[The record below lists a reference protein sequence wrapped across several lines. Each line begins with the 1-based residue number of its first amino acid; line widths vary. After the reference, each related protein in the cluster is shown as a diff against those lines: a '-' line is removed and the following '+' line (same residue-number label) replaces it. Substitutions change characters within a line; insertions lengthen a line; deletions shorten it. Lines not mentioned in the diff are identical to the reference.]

1 MHLPPYIR
9 NPIFFVAVLL
19 CFAAT
24 SDHCYAQQDLE
35 HFNIRPVGR
44 WFSTTPNTNST
55 LTRYNDCW
63 GFVVDGEE
71 YAVIGSTIGSHIIH
85 LPLNGGFREV
95 AYIPGDGPN
104 TFVTHRDYAVYDNYL
119 YAVCDQA
126 PASLQIIDISQ
137 LPEQAPVVRS
147 STEFFT
153 TAHNITADTCTG
165 KLYVS
170 GPSGGAMVVL
180 DASDDP
186 VHPVMLNNF
195 DLLEYIHDVY
205 ARCDT
210 AYLSAAFQG
219 LFVFDFTSPSEPQAI
234 GTLESYPDQGYNHSG
249 WLNETGDL
257 FVFADETQGMRLKVC
272 DVSNPAQ
279 IEVLSLLSSEG
290 APHSIPHNVVIEG
303 DLVYVSYYFDGL
315 QVFDVSD
322 PHEPKRVGWYRT
334 YQGELVDFRGAWGV
348 HKGLPS
354 GRILISDRQSGLF
367 AFYFTG
373 DQSSVRSEELR
384 IFPNPGGSRPSILV
398 DNSSFRRVEHR
409 VFDLTGRMV
418 DQGVWSRQGNSQW
431 IPVNLDGAAA
441 GPYLIQV
448 IFDDNASSTL
458 RYQLINE
465 SP

>member
-1 MHLPPYIR
+1 MVI
-9 NPIFFVAVLL
+9 VLVL
-19 CFAAT
+19 CF
-24 SDHCYAQQDLE
+24 SGIGELCHAQQDLE

-44 WFSTTPNTNST
+44 WFSTAPTTNPT

-71 YAVIGSTIGSHIIH
+71 YAVIGSSIGSHIIH
-85 LPLNGGFREV
+85 LPLTGGFKEV
-95 AYIPGDGPN
+95 AYIAGDGPN
-104 TFVTHRDYAVYDNYL
+104 TFVTHRDYAVYGDYL

-126 PASLQIIDISQ
+126 PASLQIIDISG
-137 LPEQAPVVRS
+137 LPAAAPVIRS
-147 STEFFT
+147 TTEFFT
-153 TAHNITADTCTG
+153 TAHNITADACTG

-170 GPSGGAMVVL
+170 GPSTGAMVVL

-186 VHPVMLNNF
+186 THPALLNNF
-195 DLLEYIHDVY
+195 DLLEYVHDVY

-219 LFVFDFTSPSEPQAI
+219 LYVFDFSNHEQPQAI

-290 APHSIPHNVVIEG
+290 APHTIPHNVVIEG
-303 DLVYVSYYFDGL
+303 DYVYVSYYFDGL
-315 QVFDVSD
+315 QVFDVSN
-322 PHEPKRVGWYRT
+322 PNAPERVGWYRT
-334 YQGELVDFRGAWGV
+334 YTGDPIDFRGAWGV

-367 AFYFTG
+367 AFYFTN
-373 DQSSVRSEELR
+373 DNRAEPIAELR
-384 IFPNPGGSRPSILV
+384 VFPNPGGSRPAILV
-398 DNSSFRRVEHR
+398 NNSSFRNVEHR

-418 DQGVWSRQGNSQW
+418 DQGSWSRQGDAQW
-431 IPVNLDGAAA
+431 IPVNLDGAAS
-441 GPYLIQV
+441 GQYIIQV
-448 IFDDNASSTL
+448 IFDEFTVKTL

-465 SP
+465 SR